1 MTAIAPGALKRTP
14 LHDIHVALGAKM
26 VPFAGYEMPV
36 TYPQGIT
43 AEHNAVRNACGMFD
57 VSHMGECI
65 VRGPDAVRF
74 VNSVTSNDVAAL
86 AVGQIQYSTLLRENG
101 TIVDD
106 LLVYRFADHLML
118 VVNASNKE
126 KDLAHLREHMA
137 GFDCTL
143 EDISDDLALLA
154 VQGPDAPE
162 TIASLAETPEGNTPL
177 DAVKYYW
184 FTQGTVAGVPCIISR
199 TGYTGETGYELYFD
213 GSQAERVWNAIMATG
228 RVQPCG
234 LGARDT
240 LRLEAGLCLYG
251 HEMDDSTTPLDAG
264 LSWLVKLGKSEP
276 FLGREELARQQQEG
290 TDRRLVGFTLD
301 ERAIPRHG
309 YGVLYGDVHV
319 GEVCSGTMSPTLGI
333 PVGTCYLPAPAAVE
347 GTAFAIDIRGKS
359 VPARV
364 VKLPFYKRSARQ

>member
-1 MTAIAPGALKRTP
+1 MTAIAPGALTRTP
-14 LHDIHVALGAKM
+14 LHDIHVALGARI

-86 AVGQIQYSTLLRENG
+86 AVGQIHYSTLLRENG

-126 KDLAHLREHMA
+126 KDLAHLRAGMV

-143 EDISDDLALLA
+143 EDISESIALLA

-162 TIASLAETPEGNTPL
+162 TIASLTEVSEGNVPL
-177 DAVKYYW
+177 DAVRYYW
-184 FTQGTVAGVPCIISR
+184 FTEGTVAGVPCIISR

-213 GSQAERVWNAIMATG
+213 GAQAERVWNAIMATG
-228 RVQPCG
+228 TVQPCG

-251 HEMDDSTTPLDAG
+251 NEMDDSTTPLDAG
-264 LSWLVKLGKSEP
+264 LSWLVKLGKAEP
-276 FLGREELARQQQEG
+276 FLGRETLARQQQEG
-290 TDRRLVGFTLD
+290 TDRRLVGFTLE

-309 YGVLYGDVHV
+309 YGVLYGGVRV
-319 GEVCSGTMSPTLGI
+319 GEVCSGTMSPTLGVPI
-333 PVGTCYLPAPAAVE
+333 GTCYLPTPAAVE
-347 GTAFAIDIRGKS
+347 GTEFAIDIRGKT

-364 VKLPFYKRSARQ
+364 VSLPFYKRQGKK